1 MLEAQRSTE
10 ETNHRKSKTE
20 GGIEEI
26 IKEFL
31 RDQPREEGAWDEH
44 RHQHQPEDQFGFI
57 IVPNP
62 PKCEFF
68 TTGGVKL
75 NIPFFIFFVFQTFAG
90 AKVLQKNDIHKKT
103 GEKSRAGLPIS
114 KKSCNFAP
122 DFAMEPICAISTA
135 YGTGGIAVIRVS
147 GEKSISIVD
156 TLFVG
161 RSPLSEAKGGTVHH
175 GSIQKT
181 VVSGQTEILDEVLCS
196 VFHAPHS
203 FTGEETVEIACHGSL
218 YIQQTLLQW
227 LIDAGARMAQ
237 PGEFTRRAF
246 LNGKM
251 DLSQAEA
258 VADLIAAQSRAEKD
272 LALSQLRGSVSNELA
287 GLRDRLL
294 HFTSLIELELDF
306 ADHEE
311 LEFADRTEL
320 TALATEIETK
330 LAALMASFRTGNAI
344 RNGIPVA
351 IVGAPNVGKSTLLN
365 ALLGEQRAIVSDI
378 QGTTRDTIE
387 DTLVIDGILFRLIDT
402 AGMRDTDDT
411 LENMGIERSRKAI
424 ERAQIVVH
432 VFDNDA
438 NDDALLNDE
447 MVKGTIIEVLN
458 KADLLKSEGV
468 KELTNEGILI
478 SAKNG
483 DIEPLKNE
491 LVRIA
496 RDSMQTSAVML
507 SNARHYEAV
516 SRAHEAIVRVQQ
528 GLKDGLSGELL
539 SMDLQDCL
547 NALGE
552 VTGQI
557 TNAEVLANIFSK
569 FCIGK

>member
-1 MLEAQRSTE
+1 M
-10 ETNHRKSKTE
+10 
-20 GGIEEI
+20 
-26 IKEFL
+26 
-31 RDQPREEGAWDEH
+31 
-44 RHQHQPEDQFGFI
+44 
-57 IVPNP
+57 
-62 PKCEFF
+62 
-68 TTGGVKL
+68 
-75 NIPFFIFFVFQTFAG
+75 
-90 AKVLQKNDIHKKT
+90 
-103 GEKSRAGLPIS
+103 
-114 KKSCNFAP
+114 
-122 DFAMEPICAISTA
+122 
-135 YGTGGIAVIRVS
+135 
-147 GEKSISIVD
+147 D

-181 VVSGQTEILDEVLCS
+181 VVSGQTEVLDEVLCS
-196 VFHAPHS
+196 VFRAPHS

-447 MVKGTIIEVLN
+447 MVKGTIINVLN
-458 KADLLKSEGV
+458 KIDLQPRAKSQ
-468 KELTNEGILI
+468 ELIAI

-483 DIEPLKNE
+483 EIEPLKQE

-496 RDSMQTSAVML
+496 RASMQTSAVML